1 MLKREKSAGYRKWR
15 NARKTKLRYSVVVLP
30 QPNIAENSVLTEP
43 NIWGPNWAL
52 NVSNCKRVELGL
64 GNWCYLLFM
73 LLEQTIKKEIS
84 SIKRS
89 LRFCH
94 CRAPSQNEIAKLFFS
109 GHKREPQHHDTLF
122 YPLDVTPI
130 YTYRCLR
137 TLSQTLYLFLDAFF
151 MGEKLPLSH

>member
-1 MLKREKSAGYRKWR
+1 MGEFPPRKPPS
-15 NARKTKLRYSVVVLP
+15 NDLVLILSCDVNSVVVLP
-30 QPNIAENSVLTEP
+30 QPKIGENSVLTEP

-64 GNWCYLLFM
+64 GKCCYLLFM

-89 LRFCH
+89 LRICH

-122 YPLDVTPI
+122 LSPWRHSNLHVS
-130 YTYRCLR
+130 
-137 TLSQTLYLFLDAFF
+137 LSQNAFANSL
-151 MGEKLPLSH
+151 MITVKPLCSEHH